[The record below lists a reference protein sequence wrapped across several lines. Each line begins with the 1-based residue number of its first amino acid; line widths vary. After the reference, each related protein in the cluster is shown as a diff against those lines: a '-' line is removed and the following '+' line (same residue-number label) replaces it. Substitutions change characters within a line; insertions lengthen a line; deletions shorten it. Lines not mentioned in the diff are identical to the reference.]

1 MKRGTLPSAKQ
12 RIKENAPGK
21 YYIVDQCIGCTHCY
35 VLSPGNFSMNPDE
48 GYDFVFKQPETRE
61 DEALCLKAM
70 QSCPADAIRND
81 GIIPSSY

>member
-1 MKRGTLPSAKQ
+1 MKQGTLPSIKQ

-21 YYIVDQCIGCTHCY
+21 YYIIDKCIGCALCY
-35 VLSPGNFSMNPDE
+35 ELSPRNFSMNLDE
-48 GYDFVFKQPETRE
+48 GYDFVFKQPETQK

-81 GIIPSSY
+81 GFGPVK